1 MRQGI
6 NLGFVL
12 KKRNAPDRSPG
23 EAVALCRDAGFSIVD
38 YLTPVVEEDWREQA
52 EAARELM
59 DSCGV
64 EVHQAHCPFFR
75 YKEGGLKLF
84 AEYAPRAVRAA
95 SILGA
100 EFFVIHAD
108 EYREPDSFD
117 FERILRKTREYLAP
131 VVDLCA
137 QAGIRPAIENLF
149 EDGFETPT
157 GGRSRFTSKTEEVIA
172 VIESFPGSGIGC
184 CWDSGHAQCA
194 YGEHCIDELE
204 KLAPYVTCTHMH
216 DNSYGVDQHKLAF
229 FGNLNWERVM
239 EILKNAGYPG
249 EFTWEFVYERFP
261 DVLLPDFLR
270 LAHKTGEYLIHSI
283 SGESGKVR

>member
-6 NLGFVL
+6 NLDFVL
-12 KKRNAPDRSPG
+12 KKRNAPDRSLG

-117 FERILRKTREYLAP
+117 FERILRKTREYLARICVRRRESARRSKICLRMASKRRPGGVP
-131 VVDLCA
+131 VSPRK
-137 QAGIRPAIENLF
+137 QR
-149 EDGFETPT
+149 
-157 GGRSRFTSKTEEVIA
+157 K
-172 VIESFPGSGIGC
+172 
-184 CWDSGHAQCA
+184 
-194 YGEHCIDELE
+194 
-204 KLAPYVTCTHMH
+204 
-216 DNSYGVDQHKLAF
+216 
-229 FGNLNWERVM
+229 
-239 EILKNAGYPG
+239 
-249 EFTWEFVYERFP
+249 
-261 DVLLPDFLR
+261 
-270 LAHKTGEYLIHSI
+270 
-283 SGESGKVR
+283 